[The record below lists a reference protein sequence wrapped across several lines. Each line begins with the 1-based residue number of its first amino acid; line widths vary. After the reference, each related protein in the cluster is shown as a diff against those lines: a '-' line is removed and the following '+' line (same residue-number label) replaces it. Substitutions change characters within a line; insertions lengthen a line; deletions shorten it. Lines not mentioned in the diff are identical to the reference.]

1 MFKKDALQLV
11 GRYKVEHWRKGKL
24 IAEYDLINGITI
36 EGKNHNLDVC
46 FHEATACATWYLS
59 LIDLVGWGTLDE
71 TDTYDD
77 IDGEG
82 NGWDEF
88 KTYEYAASGTA
99 RVPFVE
105 AAASGKSITNSAT
118 PGIFDI
124 LGSGTVKGIFL
135 VSQPVG
141 GSASPDT
148 QGDHHEDGLLWST
161 ALFSTGDVPV
171 ENTDQLKVTYTLSC

>member
-1 MFKKDALQLV
+1 MKDRLPLV
-11 GRYKVEHWRKGKL
+11 GRYRVEHWRKGVK
-24 IAEYDLINGITI
+24 IGEYDLLNGITI

-46 FHEATACATWYLS
+46 FHVVTACATWYMS
-59 LIDLVGWGTLDE
+59 LIDNANFTALDE

-77 IDGEG
+77 IDQIG

-88 KTYEYAASGTA
+88 KAYEYAASGTA
-99 RVPFVE
+99 RVPWVE

-135 VSQPVG
+135 CSQPVG
-141 GSASPDT
+141 GAGAPET
-148 QGDHHEDGLLWST
+148 QGDHHADGLLWST
-161 ALFSTGDVPV
+161 ALFSTGDVAV